1 MAKQTLK
8 TAGSHLGRFLHTFI
22 IKKNGLAE
30 CKAIP
35 RLPKKK
41 EIVNAVSAQRIDQLK

>member
-41 EIVNAVSAQRIDQLK
+41 KKIVNAVSAQRID